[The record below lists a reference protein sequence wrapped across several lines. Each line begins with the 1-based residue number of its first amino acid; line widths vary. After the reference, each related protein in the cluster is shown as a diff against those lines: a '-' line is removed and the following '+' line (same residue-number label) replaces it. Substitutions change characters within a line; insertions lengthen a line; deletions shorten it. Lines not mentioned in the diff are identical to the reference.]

1 MMIVTAIG
9 IIISLTG
16 MVIAVATGDI
26 PVLIFF
32 EGIGIINTLLF
43 ISEKENE

>member
-26 PVLIFF
+26 PVLIFLKVL
-32 EGIGIINTLLF
+32 GL
-43 ISEKENE
+43 